1 MRSKRSYY
9 HESGFTLVELMVAL
23 VLGLL
28 VVLGATQV
36 FLASKQSFNRMDEQ
50 ASRQESLRFFADV
63 VSLDIRSS
71 AANKIDDT
79 GDKVLVLE
87 YTKRTKDPYCSSSTS
102 DLVSVI
108 YSYNSGAVY
117 VNYDCGDGL
126 VGEQAVVDGLVD
138 ADFDFI
144 SSDGYVAVDIEFAP
158 IGAESVA
165 DKRFSFRVANRE
177 SVAR

>member
-1 MRSKRSYY
+1 MKSKRFY
-9 HESGFTLVELMVAL
+9 HEGGFTLVELMVAL
-23 VLGLL
+23 ALGLL
-28 VVLGATQV
+28 VVFGATQV
-36 FLASKQSFNRMDEQ
+36 FVASKQSFNRMEEQ

-71 AANKIDDT
+71 AANKIDDS
-79 GDKVLVLE
+79 GDKVLVME
-87 YTKRTKDPYCSSSTS
+87 YTERTEDPYCTSSTA

-108 YSYNSGAVY
+108 YSYSSGAVY
-117 VNYDCGDGL
+117 VNYDCGSGF
-126 VGEQAVVDGLVD
+126 VGDQAVVDGLVD
-138 ADFDFI
+138 ADFDYI
-144 SSDGYVAVDIEFAP
+144 DSDGYVIVDIEFAP